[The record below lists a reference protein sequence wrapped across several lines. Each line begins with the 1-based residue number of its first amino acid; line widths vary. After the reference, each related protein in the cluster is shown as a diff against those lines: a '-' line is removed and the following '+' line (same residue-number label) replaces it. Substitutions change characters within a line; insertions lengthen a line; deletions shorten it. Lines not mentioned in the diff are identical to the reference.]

1 MPRRGSNPAKTGA
14 AVHRNRGRGELAAP
28 EAEDQTGGP
37 LSRDVPGHAATSES
51 GEAVSRLAAERDRLR
66 EELAKARLQIASL
79 ERLADEDALT
89 PLANRRAFL
98 RQLARMIA
106 FTRRYGAPASIVYL
120 DVNNLKQVNDS
131 HGHAAGDAALR
142 HVATVPAENTR
153 TSDLI
158 GRLGGDE
165 FGVILAHTDEAH
177 AQRRAAVLAEAVV
190 KRPLRWNEATIALS
204 VAYGVYALSDSDD
217 PQRAIEAADKA
228 MYRQKRAVS
237 SSRR

>member
-14 AVHRNRGRGELAAP
+14 AVDRNRERGKLAAP

-37 LSRDVPGHAATSES
+37 VGRDVPGHAATSEI

-66 EELAKARLQIASL
+66 EESAKARLQIASL

-98 RQLARMIA
+98 RHLARMIA
-106 FTRRYGAPASIVYL
+106 FTQRYGAPASIVYL
-120 DVNNLKQVNDS
+120 DVNNLKQVNDA

-142 HVATVPAENTR
+142 HVATVLAENIR

-177 AQRRAAVLAEAVV
+177 AQRKAAVLAEAVV
-190 KRPLRWNEATIALS
+190 KRPLRWNGATIALS

-217 PQRAIEAADKA
+217 PQRAIESADKA

-237 SSRR
+237 SSQR